1 MCFESGTICLQSN
14 TVSEYIYVLLIS
26 LDQKPIVK
34 FVWPNCTYM
43 MYIHLTHFIRS
54 IPAGGV
60 ALQYSPTPRS
70 VNSSSG
76 KAESFSF
83 LHILHENNILL
94 HVYVYTYMYM
104 YIYMY
109 STAETEVHVR

>member
-54 IPAGGV
+54 TGGV